1 MKNSNHRYFVE
12 AENKAN
18 GQFSNASGFQDG
30 FDNFDDELMADGTE
44 AQKASTSQPYII
56 NVANTTGAAI
66 NNVLVLGANN
76 NVTAPNFGNPVG
88 ITITMGI
95 ANVTYTE
102 FLFQTMNK
110 PFLVGLTYLQS
121 VNPAQV
127 LETLALRH
135 KDSNGNLCD
144 KTIVP
149 IIDPY
154 QQQNNV
160 IAIKNLYTVDGLAQ
174 FTLSSVLANTT
185 MKLYI
190 YPAEKLDLRRALAGN
205 SVEAGYSDPKIVKA
219 QTLNIAPSAVKA
231 LSLASRG

>member
-12 AENKAN
+12 AENAAN
-18 GQFSNASGFQDG
+18 GKFSNANGFQNDW
-30 FDNFDDELMADGTE
+30 DNFDDELMADGTE

-56 NVANTTGAAI
+56 NVTNTTGAAI

-76 NVTAPNFGNPVG
+76 NVNAANFGNPAG
-88 ITITMGI
+88 ITISMGL

-102 FLFQTMNK
+102 FLFQSMTK

-121 VNPAQV
+121 ANESQI
-127 LETLALRH
+127 LETLSLRH

-154 QQQNNV
+154 QQQTKV
-160 IAIKNLYTVDGLAQ
+160 VAIKNLYTIDGLAQ
-174 FTLSSVLANTT
+174 ITLSSVLANATL
-185 MKLYI
+185 KLYI

-205 SVEAGYSDPKIVKA
+205 SVEAGYSDPKIVKG
-219 QTLNIAPSAVKA
+219 QTVTIAPAAVKA
-231 LSLASRG
+231 LAMARG

>member
-12 AENKAN
+12 AEKKAS
-18 GQFSNASGFQDG
+18 GDFSNANGFSDG
-30 FDNFDDELMADGTE
+30 WDNFDDELMADGTE
-44 AQKASTSQPYII
+44 AQKAQTSQPYII
-56 NVANTTGAAI
+56 NVTNTTGAAI

-76 NVTAPNFGNPVG
+76 NVTAVNFGNPVG
-88 ITITMGI
+88 ITITMGL

-110 PFLVGLTYLQS
+110 PFLTGLTYLQS
-121 VNPAQV
+121 ANASQV

-160 IAIKNLYTVDGLAQ
+160 IAIKNLYTVDGLTL

-185 MKLYI
+185 MKIYI

-205 SVEAGYSDPKIVKA
+205 SVEAGYSDPKIVKG
-219 QTLNIAPSAVKA
+219 QTVTIAPNA
-231 LSLASRG
+231 LRALAMNRG